1 MCALMAKKKG
11 RSTIMLRFL
20 LLFASALLLFVAS
33 CGGPTAEDAAPSRAE
48 LSDVEELPSAED
60 ASPETAAP
68 VQAVV
73 NATAT
78 ALPTF
83 TPLPSPTQTDTPL
96 PTPSPTATPV
106 ATSTPTP
113 TAGLTVTAV
122 PPEPTVTPTATATAT
137 STDSPPL
144 PTPTPT
150 SSPTATPTSTPVPA
164 TVFVRSHSTYP
175 SGSGLAL
182 VGEVVN
188 GGAYEVFGV
197 RVHAEFFS
205 SSGELVADSEA
216 MAVFGK
222 LDVERPAPFLMLV
235 DVDPSA
241 VQSYGLSVSYDDF
254 SIIEFRDVEVS
265 AVTVVERDGRTAIVG
280 RLHNRHETAL
290 TSVVVAATFFDDTGE
305 VVDVVELSMF
315 GETITP
321 GAELPF
327 EIPLQDVGR
336 AFTNLRVQ
344 AQGQLSLF

>member
-1 MCALMAKKKG
+1 
-11 RSTIMLRFL
+11 MLRYL
-20 LLFASALLLFVAS
+20 LLFVSALLLLIAS
-33 CGGPTAEDAAPSRAE
+33 CNGPAAEDAAFLRAE
-48 LSDVEELPSAED
+48 PSEAEEQLPSEEVGPGTVVPAQAD
-60 ASPETAAP
+60 AD
-68 VQAVV
+68 
-73 NATAT
+73 ATAT

-83 TPLPSPTQTDTPL
+83 TPLPPPTETETAL
-96 PTPSPTATPV
+96 PTATSV
-106 ATSTPTP
+106 ATATPNPSATP
-113 TAGLTVTAV
+113 TATAE
-122 PPEPTVTPTATATAT
+122 PPQPTATATAT
-137 STDSPPL
+137 ESPPL

-150 SSPTATPTSTPVPA
+150 LSPTVTPTSTPIPS

-175 SGSGLAL
+175 TGSGLAL

-197 RVHAEFFS
+197 RVQAEFFS
-205 SSGELVADSEA
+205 SSGEPIAESEA

-222 LDVERPAPFLMLV
+222 LEVERPGPFLMLV

-241 VQSYGLSVSYDDF
+241 VQSYEMSVSYDEF
-254 SIIEFRDVEVS
+254 SIVEFRDLEVS

-290 TSVVVAATFFDDTGE
+290 TAVVVAATFFDDAGE
-305 VVDVVELSMF
+305 VMDVVELSMF

-321 GAELPF
+321 GADLLF

-336 AFTNLRVQ
+336 AFTDLRVQ

>member
-1 MCALMAKKKG
+1 
-11 RSTIMLRFL
+11 MLRSL
-20 LLFASALLLFVAS
+20 LLSASALLLFLAS
-33 CGGPTAEDAAPSRAE
+33 CGGPTAEDAAPSGSE
-48 LSDVEELPSAED
+48 LSEVEEQPAAQD
-60 ASPETAAP
+60 AVPETAAP
-68 VQAVV
+68 AQAGE
-73 NATAT
+73 NATPT

-150 SSPTATPTSTPVPA
+150 SSPTATPTGTPVPA
-164 TVFVRSHSTYP
+164 SVFVRSHSTYP

-188 GGAYEVFGV
+188 GGAYEVFGI

-205 SSGELVADSEA
+205 SSGELIADSEA

>member
-1 MCALMAKKKG
+1 
-11 RSTIMLRFL
+11 MLRFSL
-20 LLFASALLLFVAS
+20 LVASALILFVAS
-33 CGGPTAEDAAPSRAE
+33 CGGPAAEEVAPPEAGLSNVEEQQPGEDAAPES
-48 LSDVEELPSAED
+48 
-60 ASPETAAP
+60 AAP
-68 VQAVV
+68 AQADA

-83 TPLPSPTQTDTPL
+83 TPLPLPTETDSPL
-96 PTPSPTATPV
+96 PTPSPTTTSV
-106 ATSTPTP
+106 ATATPTP
-113 TAGLTVTAV
+113 TAALTVTAE
-122 PPEPTVTPTATATAT
+122 PPEPTAAPTATAT
-137 STDSPPL
+137 STASAPL

-150 SSPTATPTSTPVPA
+150 SSPTTTPTSTPVPA
-164 TVFVRSHSTYP
+164 AVFVRSHTTYP
-175 SGSGLAL
+175 SGSQLAL

-188 GGAYEVFGV
+188 GSAYEVFGV

-205 SSGELVADSEA
+205 SNGESIADSEA
-216 MAVFGK
+216 VAVFGK
-222 LDVERPAPFLMLV
+222 LEVERPAPFLMFV

-241 VQSYGLSVSYDDF
+241 VHSYELNVSHDDF
-254 SIIEFRDVEVS
+254 SIIEFRDLEVS
-265 AVTVVERDGRTAIVG
+265 AVSVVEREGRTAIVG

-290 TSVVVAATFFDDTGE
+290 TAVVVAATFFDDAGE

>member
-1 MCALMAKKKG
+1 
-11 RSTIMLRFL
+11 MLRSL

-33 CGGPTAEDAAPSRAE
+33 CGGPAAEEAAPPEAE
-48 LSDVEELPSAED
+48 LSEVEGQPSAED
-60 ASPETAAP
+60 ASPEPAGPA
-68 VQAVV
+68 QADA
-73 NATAT
+73 NFTAT

-83 TPLPSPTQTDTPL
+83 TPLPPPTQTETPL
-96 PTPSPTATPV
+96 PTHSPTATPV

-113 TAGLTVTAV
+113 TAGLTVTAA

-150 SSPTATPTSTPVPA
+150 PSPTATPTSTPVPA

-197 RVHAEFFS
+197 RVHAEFFN
-205 SSGELVADSEA
+205 SSGELIADAEA
-216 MAVFGK
+216 MAVFGR
-222 LDVERPAPFLMLV
+222 LEVERPAPFLMLAE
-235 DVDPSA
+235 VDPSA
-241 VQSYGLSVSYDDF
+241 VQSYEIGVSYDDF
-254 SIIEFRDVEVS
+254 SIIEFRDLEVS
-265 AVTVVERDGRTAIVG
+265 AVAVVERDGRTAIVG

-305 VVDVVELSMF
+305 VVDVVELTMF

-321 GAELPF
+321 GADLLF
-327 EIPLQDVGR
+327 EIPLQDLGR

>member
-11 RSTIMLRFL
+11 RSTIMLRSL

-48 LSDVEELPSAED
+48 FSDVEELPSAED

-68 VQAVV
+68 AQAGE

-164 TVFVRSHSTYP
+164 SVFVRSHSTYP

-188 GGAYEVFGV
+188 GGAYEVFGI

-205 SSGELVADSEA
+205 SSGELIADSEA

-235 DVDPSA
+235 DIDPSA

-265 AVTVVERDGRTAIVG
+265 SVTVVERDGRTAIVG

-290 TSVVVAATFFDDTGE
+290 TSVMVAATFFDDTGE